1 MEILKRFPCTHYVFI
16 QHSAELLSFSVASF
30 TTLLL
35 CSPQLDN
42 TRFHLHPH
50 EISSISPSQG
60 DLGILPIMLL
70 VTLSPWVCGL
80 WHSYH
85 LFTVNTFSTQ
95 FLTCHTLAKLGK
107 LLQLKKKVTEETM
120 QTYFLENKWVANT
133 NLRGFL

>member
-1 MEILKRFPCTHYVFI
+1 MAGLLSKCPHLKSCLITGDDQFRLHFHYYKESWLGSSLEILKRFPCTHYVFT
-16 QHSAELLSFSVASF
+16 QRSAEMLSFSVVSF

-42 TRFHLHPH
+42 TCFHLHPH

-60 DLGILPIMLL
+60 DLGILPIMFF

-85 LFTVNTFSTQ
+85 LFTVTTF
-95 FLTCHTLAKLGK
+95 
-107 LLQLKKKVTEETM
+107 
-120 QTYFLENKWVANT
+120 
-133 NLRGFL
+133 